1 MPFNFTEIRG
11 TNRHSAEKGYG
22 AKYDHVH
29 VQLYHSRRVS
39 WWCRWGC
46 IRWVH
51 YFIFYTKLLS
61 LYFNAL
67 NSCFNFLLVIFEV
80 NPIFEVE
87 CNWSEREYE
96 VASWALNR
104 WRRHQFTSLRDDLW
118 GNAVFLKVINYS
130 YIIAL
135 CVIRLSIL
143 FLWYYIFIFSIS
155 GGKRHISRAK
165 KEGSVS
171 ICPSHGYTIF
181 SHASRYLIF
190 CIPWLLSNLLYNGI
204 L

>member
-1 MPFNFTEIRG
+1 MTLNFAEIRG

-29 VQLYHSRRVS
+29 VQLYHSRWVS

-61 LYFNAL
+61 LFYFNAL

-96 VASWALNR
+96 VASWALTR

-130 YIIAL
+130 YIISL
-135 CVIRLSIL
+135 CVNITILSRIIYFISIIL
-143 FLWYYIFIFSIS
+143 YTYIFNFRRQTPYQWS
-155 GGKRHISRAK
+155 
-165 KEGSVS
+165 
-171 ICPSHGYTIF
+171 
-181 SHASRYLIF
+181 
-190 CIPWLLSNLLYNGI
+190 
-204 L
+204 